1 MTNHSNSTRWLWTI
15 PVCAIALIVGQML
28 GAGLAAALG
37 MQQPQVL
44 MTNDASHALLLIPS
58 SLAISAALAILATG
72 LSGSRW
78 QRATILAV
86 FLYGVNGLGTMIETT
101 IFTTLGATGALTV
114 TPLPGA
120 VLGGLAA
127 AMLFPAVSTNDLGA
141 RWMAFRTRWS
151 PISLAARFGV
161 AVLAFPIIY
170 LVFGAIVGPIV
181 TPYYRQLDFLV
192 LPTMPAILAIA
203 FTRSVL
209 FLLVTLP
216 VIVVWRLSR
225 GRLILAL
232 GIGHFVAVGLSG
244 LIVATFFPPAL
255 RWAHGFEILADSMCY
270 GAALGWL
277 LFPGTERASV
287 VHSELQEQTA

>member
-1 MTNHSNSTRWLWTI
+1 MTNHPNWTRWLWSI
-15 PVCAIALIVGQML
+15 PICVIALIVGQML
-28 GAGLAAALG
+28 GAGLAAALH
-37 MQQPQVL
+37 MEQPQAL
-44 MTNDASHALLLIPS
+44 MSNDASHALLLIPS
-58 SLAISAALAILATG
+58 SLAISVALAILAAG
-72 LSGSRW
+72 LSGNRW
-78 QRATILAV
+78 QRTTILAV

-114 TPLPGA
+114 TPLPQA
-120 VLGGLAA
+120 VLGGLTA
-127 AMLFPAVSTNDLGA
+127 AMLFPAISTNDLGA
-141 RWMAFRTRWS
+141 RWKAFLTRWT
-151 PISLAARFGV
+151 PTSLAARLGV

-192 LPTMPAILAIA
+192 LPTMPAIIGIA

-209 FLLVTLP
+209 FLLVSLP
-216 VIVVWRLSR
+216 MIVMWRLTR

-255 RWAHGFEILADSMCY
+255 RWAHGFEIFADSMCY

-277 LFPGTERASV
+277 LFRRTQRATVERP
-287 VHSELQEQTA
+287 EQQIA